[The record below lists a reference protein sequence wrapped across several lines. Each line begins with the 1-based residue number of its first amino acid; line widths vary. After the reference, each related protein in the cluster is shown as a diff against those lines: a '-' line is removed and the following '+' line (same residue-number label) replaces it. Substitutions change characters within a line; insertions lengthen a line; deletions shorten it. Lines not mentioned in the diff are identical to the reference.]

1 MFPGRDGQQAHA
13 GVNTDQLVKYLLAAV
28 ASATVL
34 IIIAITVFIAGN
46 SVLALG
52 EINLWDFL
60 TGGIWK
66 PSEDLY
72 NAGSIILG
80 SLLVTLGAMVF
91 AIPVGV
97 GSAIYLS
104 EIASERLKGVLRPL
118 VELFAGI
125 PSVVYGFFGLMVIV
139 PALADLFPDQVPTG
153 FSWLTGS
160 IILGI
165 MALPTI
171 ISVSEDALEAVPHT
185 YREASLAL
193 GATHWE
199 TTSKIIV
206 PAALSGI
213 LSAIIL
219 GMGRAI
225 GETMAVMMVTGN
237 AALVPEPLWNVFS
250 FVRTITATLALEI
263 PEVVVGSTHYS
274 ALFLLGLVLMLIT
287 LAINMF
293 ARHAVKRLVE
303 RSQNGNGNSKLV
315 RHLDEEKI
323 KFIKIS
329 VLAAA
334 AFAVVYM
341 AGSLFVSQTVSVVMA
356 AIVTA
361 LLFVGRKGSRRLTRL
376 TMQKI
381 MHSAVFL
388 AVGLCIAILVVMLG
402 DIIIKALPALSWD
415 FLTQYPSDSGRSG
428 GIYPAIVGILELIV
442 GTTIIA
448 IPIGVLSGTYLAE
461 YSKGGRF
468 TTLVEYS
475 IEVLNGTPSI
485 VFALFGLTAIVSI
498 LGLGVSLLSGCI
510 TLAFMILPVIIK
522 TTEDAIRNVPL
533 EIREASY
540 ALGANKWQ
548 TTFKV
553 VLPAALGGIMTG
565 AILGLGRAAGETAP
579 IMFTAAVLMQYS
591 VKFDLSSP
599 VMALPYHL
607 YYLAT
612 EGTADP
618 SMQYATAL
626 VLLVIVLSMFLLANI
641 IRKRS
646 NKNNNW

>member
-1 MFPGRDGQQAHA
+1 MFPDRDGQRARA
-13 GVNTDQLVKYLLAAV
+13 GIDSDQLVKYLLAAV

-34 IIIAITVFIAGN
+34 IIMAITVFIAGN
-46 SVLALG
+46 SVLALDK
-52 EINLWDFL
+52 INLWDFL
-60 TGGIWK
+60 TGSVWK

-80 SLLVTLGAMVF
+80 SLLVTLGAMVI

-104 EIASERLKGVLRPL
+104 EIASERIKGALRPL

-199 TTSKIIV
+199 TTSRIIV

-219 GMGRAI
+219 GIGRAI

-237 AALVPEPLWNVFS
+237 AALTPEPLWNVFS

-274 ALFLLGLVLMLIT
+274 ALFLLGLILMLIT
-287 LAINMF
+287 LVINLF

-303 RSQNGNGNSKLV
+303 RSQTGKGDSVLN
-315 RHLDEEKI
+315 RHLNERG
-323 KFIKIS
+323 IKILRTA
-329 VLAAA
+329 VAAA
-334 AFAVVYM
+334 VIFAVEYM
-341 AGSLFVSQTVSVVMA
+341 PCSLFVSAASSVLLSAV
-356 AIVTA
+356 ITA
-361 LLFVGRKGSRRLTRL
+361 LLFTVRESARRLSRL
-376 TMQKI
+376 TVQNI

-388 AVGLCIAILVVMLG
+388 AIALCIAILVLMLG
-402 DIIIKALPALSWD
+402 DIVIKALPALSWD

-428 GIYPAIVGILELIV
+428 GIYPAIVGTLELIV
-442 GTTIIA
+442 GTTVIA

-468 TTLVEYS
+468 TAIVEYS

-498 LGLGVSLLSGCI
+498 LGLGVSLLAGCI
-510 TLAFMILPVIIK
+510 TLAFMILPVIVK
-522 TTEDAIRNVPL
+522 TTEDAVRNVPR

-579 IMFTAAVLMQYS
+579 IMFTAAVLMQYQ
-591 VKFDLSSP
+591 VRFDLSSP

-626 VLLVIVLSMFLLANI
+626 VLLVIVLSMFLLANV
-641 IRKRS
+641 IRKHS